1 MKRTL
6 IFGLTIMALVFVI
19 SACAAPATQAPAP
32 TQAPAQPTAAPAQP
46 TAAPAQPTAA
56 PAAATDE
63 WGTVTVKKGDTI
75 KASFSAALTGN
86 LAPFGLDMQTDA
98 QIAAS
103 QFGKDVAPGFSLEIV
118 SEDDE
123 CSGPDGTTVGNK
135 IAANPAIV
143 EHIGFMCSSGEV
155 PESEVLDKAHIVS
168 ISPSAT
174 AAKVVSRGLP
184 TVYRTAFSDNI
195 QGVVDADFL
204 SKQLNLKKVAIIH
217 DGSVYGEGLAEVVK
231 GQLEKDGVTV
241 TDFEG
246 ITVGEK
252 DFRATLTKIAANQ
265 PDGIFFGGF
274 WPEGAVL
281 VTQKAEV
288 GLKDAVFMGA
298 DGMKEVKYIETG
310 GDSAQGT
317 YASFGSAAG
326 QGSTYPDFEKAML
339 AAGAKK
345 ENILFSPQTFD
356 AVHVLAEAL
365 KKVAK
370 TDADGNLVIGRKA
383 LADAVRTVKVDGVT
397 GPVAFGADGDRPPE
411 STNVVIFQAKGKDW
425 AQVFPPPQ
433 SGSGTTAAMPDLGGK
448 SITVAVENAYPPFN
462 SIDTATGK
470 GVGWDYDALAEICK
484 RINCK
489 AEMKEIGWDAM
500 LGAVSQ
506 KQFDMAADGI
516 TITDERAKT
525 VDFSDPFQEV
535 SQLVMMRADETRFK
549 TLAEVKALKDIKVAT
564 QKGTTNYDE
573 AVKAWGEANVIGL
586 DQFPEAVN
594 ALITKQADIV
604 VADNS
609 FAKQYLTSNADKI
622 KVLDEPLLTQY
633 LGFVFPK
640 GSDLVKS
647 VNAALAAMK
656 ADGTLDALNK
666 KWFETQ

>member
-6 IFGLTIMALVFVI
+6 IFGLTIMALVLVI

-86 LAPFGLDMQTDA
+86 LAPFGLDMQTGA

-123 CSGPDGTTVGNK
+123 CSGPGGTTVGNK

-143 EHIGFMCSSGEV
+143 GHIGFMCSSGEV
-155 PESEVLDKAHIVS
+155 PGSEVLDKAHIVS

-281 VTQKAEV
+281 VTQKDEV

-397 GPVAFGADGDRPPE
+397 GPIAFGADGDRPPE

-462 SIDTATGK
+462 SIDTASGK

-535 SQLVMMRADETRFK
+535 SQVIMLRADETRFK
-549 TLAEVKALKDIKVAT
+549 TLAEVKAIKDLKVAT

-609 FAKQYLTSNADKI
+609 FAKQYLTSNSDKI